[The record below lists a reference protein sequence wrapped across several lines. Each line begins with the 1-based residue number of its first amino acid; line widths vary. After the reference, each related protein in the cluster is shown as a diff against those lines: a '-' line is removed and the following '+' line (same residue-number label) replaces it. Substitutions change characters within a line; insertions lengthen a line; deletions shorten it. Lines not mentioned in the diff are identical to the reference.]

1 MITFSDVKR
10 TGKRN
15 TFFLPEPIKQEILPY
30 LQEAGIP
37 HWYLKWN
44 ETPYDMIPKKEKARE
59 WYESVGYD
67 YGTYM
72 GAIISD
78 IDPSDMFHKSLLFFG
93 DTIDPDY
100 KKQKEENKKEAQEI
114 YKKQY
119 TVKTV
124 INARQTNLVVS
135 KNGSFYF
142 VFCHTSPFNSTF
154 RCAII

>member
-30 LQEAGIP
+30 LREAGIP
-37 HWYLKWN
+37 YRTLNWN
-44 ETPYDMIPKKEKARE
+44 KIPDDMIPKKEKARE

-67 YGTYM
+67 YRIHI

-100 KKQKEENKKEAQEI
+100 QKQKKISE
-114 YKKQY
+114 
-119 TVKTV
+119 KTDKDLTKGT
-124 INARQTNLVVS
+124 QF
-135 KNGSFYF
+135 GE
-142 VFCHTSPFNSTF
+142 
-154 RCAII
+154 